1 MRIALAQLAPVVGD
15 FTGNVEKIKSAYLK
29 AVEAQAR
36 LMVTPE
42 LSLCGYPPHDLVE
55 QAEFVEKNAEI
66 LKELAQFT
74 KGHETALAV
83 GAVVPSPYDTG
94 RAIQNVVIVL
104 ERGREVFRQAKTL
117 LPTYDIFDEARYF
130 EAARD
135 VKLWN
140 CEGTQVA
147 FGICEDLWAEES
159 CFFTKGEGV
168 PKPLYSRDPVDTF
181 ECEKAELVV
190 SLSASPYEWGKR
202 AKREWLHAELA
213 RRLKTPLVYVNQSCG
228 NDEILFDGA
237 SFVVDSLGC
246 IQHQMAIFEPDFQ
259 CFEVPLQSQASAS
272 TTDSISHEGASTL
285 SLSNVA
291 ELDTLTRG
299 LITGI
304 RDYFHRTGFQ
314 KALVG
319 LSGGIDSAV
328 IAALAVRALGRENVM
343 GLAMPSQYSSGHA
356 LEDAEILAR
365 NLAIAFEVRPIK
377 FMFSAMHRE
386 LSERRGELA
395 PVAQE
400 NLQSRLR
407 GVMLMALSNHYGALV
422 LTTGNKSEIAMGY
435 CTMYGDMCGALAPIG
450 DVFKTRV
457 YELAR
462 YLNEMAV
469 KRGEIPPIPE
479 RSLTKPPSAE
489 LRPDQ
494 KDQDTLPPYEHL
506 DAVLQDYIERSHSI
520 AALESKYPK
529 DWSWIR
535 DILKRLELN
544 EYKRRQSA
552 PVLRVS
558 SKAFG
563 VGRRMPIARRSL

>member
-1 MRIALAQLAPVVGD
+1 MRIAMAQLAPVVGD
-15 FTGNVEKIKSAYLK
+15 FTGNVEKIKTAYLK
-29 AVEAQAR
+29 AVDAQAR

-55 QAEFVEKNAEI
+55 RTEFVEQSEAA
-66 LKELAQFT
+66 LKELALFT
-74 KGHETALAV
+74 KGHATALAV
-83 GAVVPSPYDTG
+83 GAVIPSPFNTG
-94 RAIQNVVIVL
+94 RAIQNAVL
-104 ERGREVFRQAKTL
+104 VFEQGREVFRQAKTL

-135 VKLWN
+135 VKVWT
-140 CEGTQVA
+140 CDGKKIA

-159 CFFTKGEGV
+159 SFFTKGEGV
-168 PKPLYSRDPVDTF
+168 AKPLYARDPVDTF
-181 ECEKAELVV
+181 ASEHAEIVI

-202 AKREWLHAELA
+202 SKREWLHAELA

-237 SFVVDSLGC
+237 SFVVDAQGGIL
-246 IQHQMAIFEPDFQ
+246 HRLAIFEPDFQ
-259 CFEVPLQSQASAS
+259 CFDIS
-272 TTDSISHEGASTL
+272 TEAQTTSSDSISKEGASTMVL
-285 SLSNVA
+285 SVQA

-304 RDYFHRTGFQ
+304 RDYFQRTGFS
-314 KALVG
+314 KAIVG

-328 IAALAVRALGRENVM
+328 IATLAVRALGRENVM
-343 GLAMPSQYSSGHA
+343 GVAMPSQYSSGHS
-356 LEDAEILAR
+356 LEDAEILAK
-365 NLAIAFEVRPIK
+365 NQGIPFEVRPIK
-377 FMFSAMHRE
+377 FMFAAMHRE

-462 YLNEMAV
+462 YLNESAV
-469 KRGEIPPIPE
+469 KLGLIPPIPE

-494 KDQDTLPPYEHL
+494 KDQDTLPPYDRL
-506 DAVLQDYIERSHSI
+506 DPVLCDYIERSMSLS
-520 AALESKYPK
+520 ALESKYPK
-529 DWSWIR
+529 DAPWIQ
-535 DILKRLELN
+535 DILARLELN

-563 VGRRMPIARRSL
+563 VGRRMPIARRSH